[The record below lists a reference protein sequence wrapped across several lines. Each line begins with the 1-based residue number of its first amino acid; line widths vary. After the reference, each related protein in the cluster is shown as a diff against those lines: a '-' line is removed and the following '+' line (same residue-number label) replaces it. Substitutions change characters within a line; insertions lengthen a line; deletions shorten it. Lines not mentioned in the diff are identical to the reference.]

1 VLLDDDFSALVATV
15 REGRAIFA
23 NLQRAFLFLVSFKL
37 RIVCLALLVPLFGW
51 PAFFMPVHLVW
62 LELVVHPV
70 SALVFESEPA
80 PPDLMRRRPRDPR
93 APLLPRRLLWRS
105 LLSGVLL
112 TAAAF
117 WAYVA
122 HLPAGVEYARSLGV
136 AVVVGGSLAQV
147 WAERAGDRSLLAI
160 PWPRTR
166 QFWLVFGGVA
176 CSLPL
181 FLHVPAIAAV
191 FQVGPLAPSDW
202 ALVAG
207 LSVGSVIWRALPS
220 RPSR

>member
-1 VLLDDDFSALVATV
+1 
-15 REGRAIFA
+15 
-23 NLQRAFLFLVSFKL
+23 
-37 RIVCLALLVPLFGW
+37 
-51 PAFFMPVHLVW
+51 
-62 LELVVHPV
+62 
-70 SALVFESEPA
+70 
-80 PPDLMRRRPRDPR
+80 MRRRPRDPR
-93 APLLPRRLLWRS
+93 APLLPRRLVWRS

-191 FQVGPLAPSDW
+191 FQVGPLALSDW